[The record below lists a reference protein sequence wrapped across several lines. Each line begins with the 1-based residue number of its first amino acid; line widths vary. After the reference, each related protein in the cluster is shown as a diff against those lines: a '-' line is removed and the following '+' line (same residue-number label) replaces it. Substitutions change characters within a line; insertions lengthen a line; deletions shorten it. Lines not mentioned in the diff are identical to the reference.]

1 MYQNICKTYVSL
13 KFKLFA
19 VYDEDMFG
27 DPNFIG
33 QACYPLKCLREG
45 YRSIP
50 LQNGFG
56 EDLELSSLLVRYSV
70 KPAVSPF

>member
-1 MYQNICKTYVSL
+1 
-13 KFKLFA
+13 
-19 VYDEDMFG
+19 MFG

-45 YRSIP
+45 FRSIP

-56 EDLELSSLLVRYSV
+56 EELELSSLLVHYSV
-70 KPAVSPF
+70 RPAPSPF